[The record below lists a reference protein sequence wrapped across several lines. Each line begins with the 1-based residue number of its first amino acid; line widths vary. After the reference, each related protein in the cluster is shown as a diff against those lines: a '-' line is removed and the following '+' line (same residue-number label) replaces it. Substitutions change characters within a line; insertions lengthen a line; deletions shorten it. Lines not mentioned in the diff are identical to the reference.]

1 MQDIY
6 DSALKREQRRRDSRL
21 HTGVDSLF
29 DFDELRPDSEVTA
42 NGHKHS
48 PLFDKKRYEPKGFI
62 AELTAAESR
71 REPRISVPL
80 FDTEVSLARGSIPP
94 IVLCQCNGRRAYALL
109 DTSNV
114 YSTIS
119 RGLVSAFNMSRDV
132 IQDRTTP
139 PSPISG
145 LERPIIHGKLKYM
158 EVSLGKSQLNM
169 QLFVVS
175 DTTPELVLGVDFLK
189 KTQTVIN
196 FSESCALVGGE
207 KVRFVSGQELGGLT
221 KGRPL

>member
-80 FDTEVSLARGSIPP
+80 FDTE
-94 IVLCQCNGRRAYALL
+94 CNGRRAYALL